1 MPPHVI
7 EIDRDLSRE
16 QAAQNDQDRFGQLIE
31 EFVTAPPD
39 DPSDQDE
46 GALDETARRGPTL
59 SRVLTEWLVV
69 MVGAVVVALIL
80 RVFVLQAF
88 WIPSESMEHTLDVD
102 DRVLVNKLSYVV
114 GDVSRG
120 DIVVFRRPDDQPA
133 EIRELIKR
141 VIGVAGDVVEG
152 RDNQVFLNGHA
163 VAEPYRGSDDGPA
176 IASPSNGPAIASPS
190 NDFGPVEVGA
200 GQVFLMGD
208 NRSESWDS
216 RSFGPVSTDRI
227 VGRAFVLFWP
237 LGRADLL

>member
-1 MPPHVI
+1 
-7 EIDRDLSRE
+7 
-16 QAAQNDQDRFGQLIE
+16 
-31 EFVTAPPD
+31 
-39 DPSDQDE
+39 
-46 GALDETARRGPTL
+46 
-59 SRVLTEWLVV
+59 VLTEWLVV
-69 MVGAVVVALIL
+69 MVGAVVVALLL

-152 RDNQVFLNGHA
+152 RDNQVLVNGQA
-163 VAEPYRGSDDGPA
+163 VAEPYLASDDGLT
-176 IASPSNGPAIASPS
+176 IASPSNDASS
-190 NDFGPVEVGA
+190 NDASLNDFGPVEVGE
-200 GQVFLMGD
+200 GQVFVMGD
-208 NRSESWDS
+208 NRTESWDS